1 MSFMTLVVFS
11 SILLTFGFVIY
22 HEMMWINMNTNAVND
37 MNNKT
42 MQLNWKQN
50 QNFNNDSIM
59 ILVYFAIIGGIIAP
73 NALQID

>member
-1 MSFMTLVVFS
+1 
-11 SILLTFGFVIY
+11 
-22 HEMMWINMNTNAVND
+22 MMWINMNTNAVND

>member
-42 MQLNWKQN
+42 MQLHWKQN

-73 NALQID
+73 NAL